1 MFKFGL
7 HYDEDMAAYL
17 KVDRFYSEKG
27 LLEIAD
33 DIDRAIT
40 IPVNVQIEADH
51 MVYDFSEVKKL
62 LSEANKI
69 AVEDCGCRT
78 EYGNCD
84 SPRDVCL
91 SLDDEAELALSKEK
105 LKAREITLDEALD
118 VLRRS
123 HEAGLV
129 HMAYVMKGAEKPGIL
144 CSCCPCCCHT
154 LGGLLRHGIHAQVL
168 SSNYVASDDLC
179 RCTDCGICVSRC
191 VFGARR
197 MDEGLVYDASLCMG
211 CGLCVT
217 TCPAN
222 AISMVPRDN

>member
-1 MFKFGL
+1 
-7 HYDEDMAAYL
+7 MATHS
-17 KVDRFYSEKG
+17 KEERFYSEKE
-27 LLEIAD
+27 LHEIAD

-40 IPVNVQIEADH
+40 IPVNIQIEADH
-51 MVYDFSEVKKL
+51 MVYDFSEVKAI
-62 LSEANKI
+62 LSGAHKI
-69 AVEDCGCRT
+69 AVENCGCRT

-91 SLDDEAELALSKEK
+91 SLDEEAELALSKEK
-105 LKAREITLDEALD
+105 LNAREITLDEALD

-154 LGGLLRHGIHAQVL
+154 LGGLLRNGIHAQVL
-168 SSNYVASDDLC
+168 SSNYVARDDAD
-179 RCTDCGICVSRC
+179 RCTDCGTCVSRC

-197 MDEGLVYDASLCMG
+197 MDDKLVYDDSQCMG

-217 TCPAN
+217 TCPSN
-222 AISMVPRDN
+222 TISMIPRGG